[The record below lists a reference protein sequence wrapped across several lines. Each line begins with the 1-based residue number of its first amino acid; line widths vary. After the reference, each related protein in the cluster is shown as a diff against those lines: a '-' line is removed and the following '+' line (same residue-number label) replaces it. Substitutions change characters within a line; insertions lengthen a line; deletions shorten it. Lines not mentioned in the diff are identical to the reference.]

1 MNYQKKLSTEEILKE
16 MIRVSDRIIFVE
28 PTENAVTNE
37 LFTVFDESENHSDRI
52 SKSNH
57 LIEQF
62 MARNGY
68 ELVHSGK
75 TYNENCFET
84 LEELDEEMLAWW
96 ADIKIPSSEEEKQSM
111 IKKINDI
118 LTRAGMLEKLHVIE
132 DIGYRVYERKEN

>member
-1 MNYQKKLSTEEILKE
+1 
-16 MIRVSDRIIFVE
+16 
-28 PTENAVTNE
+28 
-37 LFTVFDESENHSDRI
+37 
-52 SKSNH
+52 
-57 LIEQF
+57 